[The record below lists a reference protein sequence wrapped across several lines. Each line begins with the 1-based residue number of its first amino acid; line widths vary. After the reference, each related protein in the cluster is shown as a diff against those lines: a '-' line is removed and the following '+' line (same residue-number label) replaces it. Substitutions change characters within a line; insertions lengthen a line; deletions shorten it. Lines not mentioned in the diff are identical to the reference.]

1 MMIACPRCGFSQPE
15 DQYCAQCGVN
25 MHTFRPREK
34 STFKKLTE
42 NVGIQIAVLVVIAA
56 VSGSYLIGNS
66 PAAKFGKSERTG
78 STRLV
83 KTSTTSSTVASPSGD
98 SKDNLPGLENKEI
111 EIATNESASFE
122 ATQPSNSSL
131 PKAPPHQPEVASMAK
146 AADGKDGGTA
156 DAATAGVL
164 FKLTYAEVNRDVLQ
178 RWISDSSNLGL
189 FQNLQEYSAGILPDF
204 AKRGDKILQYLKT
217 TEKKLSIGQ
226 IETNVSGKMSDDGLQ
241 VVGLSVNYELKSFD
255 GIVHGAITVARN
267 GRQSR
272 DRFPA
277 EFDLPKGSVFFLVD
291 SLTPQS
297 LGPER
302 NELNM
307 APFQIFKSQ
316 DFMTQNS
323 KFVILIEPVV
333 K

>member
-42 NVGIQIAVLVVIAA
+42 NVGIQIVCLVVVAA
-56 VSGSYLIGNS
+56 VSGTYLIGGS
-66 PAAKFGKSERTG
+66 TPSKFGKSERTS

-83 KTSTTSSTVASPSGD
+83 KTTTGSSLAATSAD
-98 SKDNLPGLENKEI
+98 NKENLPGLANKEI
-111 EIATNESASFE
+111 EISTEASDSLE
-122 ATQPSNSSL
+122 ATQPSSSSL
-131 PKAPPHQPEVASMAK
+131 PKAPPHQAESATAVTKSS
-146 AADGKDGGTA
+146 DGKDAAA
-156 DAATAGVL
+156 DAASTSGVL
-164 FKLTYAEVNRDVLQ
+164 FKLTYAEVSRDVLQ
-178 RWISDSSNLGL
+178 RWISDSSSLGL
-189 FQNLQEYSAGILPDF
+189 FQNLQEYSAGIVPDF
-204 AKRGDKILQYLKT
+204 NKRGDKILQFLKT
-217 TEKKLSIGQ
+217 TEKRLTVGQ
-226 IETNVSGKMSDDGLQ
+226 IETNISGKMGDDGLQ
-241 VVGLSVNYELKSFD
+241 VIGMTVNYELKSFD
-255 GIVHGAITVARN
+255 GTVHGAITVART
-267 GRQSR
+267 GRQTR

-277 EFDLPKGSVFFLVD
+277 EFDLPKGAVFFLVD

-297 LGPER
+297 LTAER